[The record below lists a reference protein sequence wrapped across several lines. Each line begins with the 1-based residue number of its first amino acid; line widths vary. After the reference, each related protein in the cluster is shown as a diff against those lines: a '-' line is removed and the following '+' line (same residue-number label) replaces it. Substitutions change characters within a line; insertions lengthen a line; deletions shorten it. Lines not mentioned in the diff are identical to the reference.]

1 VLVLSVARR
10 REGFAQT
17 SDGRVLERRDAM
29 NLAVIGEGLAELVR
43 RRELA
48 RFKRTSTGRPL
59 GDPDP
64 ACIDA
69 LATAY
74 GWNESVEQRLVENGF
89 AVVENGQLT
98 LIVARALYLLVDPGD
113 ALGKSYVDIFR

>member
-1 VLVLSVARR
+1 MVWEATRRRLVARV
-10 REGFAQT
+10 GAT
-17 SDGRVLERRDAM
+17 ICSPTA
-29 NLAVIGEGLAELVR
+29 APP
-43 RRELA
+43 LA

-59 GDPDP
+59 GDADP

-98 LIVARALYLLVDPGD
+98 LTVARALYLLVDPGD